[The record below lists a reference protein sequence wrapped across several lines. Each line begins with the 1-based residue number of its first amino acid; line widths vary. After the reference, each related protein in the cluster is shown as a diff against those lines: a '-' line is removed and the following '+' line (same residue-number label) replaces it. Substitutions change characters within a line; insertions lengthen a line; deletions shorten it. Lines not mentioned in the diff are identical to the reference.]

1 MASTT
6 TNTSIHMKPTKQILE
21 QKIEEVLSYLLC
33 HNMAEIDSKKFSL
46 ITRNYHSLCM
56 RYENFGIK
64 SYGRGSHLDSIRPLR

>member
-1 MASTT
+1 
-6 TNTSIHMKPTKQILE
+6 MKQTKQQLE

-46 ITRNYHSLCM
+46 IARNYHSL
-56 RYENFGIK
+56 RIQYENFGIK

>member
-1 MASTT
+1 
-6 TNTSIHMKPTKQILE
+6 MKPTKKILE

-33 HNMAEIDSKKFSL
+33 HNMADIDSREFSL

-56 RYENFGIK
+56 RSENFGIK